1 MSDAPSSV
9 FFQRHAMKTKAARR
23 SRPNRKSL
31 RTLDPA
37 RFAPSVILDPPP
49 PANVTEVDITF
60 GEQETVWHFDQ
71 PVSVESGAT
80 GGTWG
85 LFRLREDGGSG
96 AAAGVTGVAT
106 GAQTV
111 KVTMDAAPQDNGNGW
126 LWELSSI
133 PPKLVTPLGGHVAAA
148 GGDATVMNPP

>member
-1 MSDAPSSV
+1 
-9 FFQRHAMKTKAARR
+9 MKTRTPRR
-23 SRPNRKSL
+23 KNRPNRKSL

-60 GEQETVWHFDQ
+60 GETDTVWHFDQ
-71 PVSVESGAT
+71 PVTIQSGAS
-80 GGTWG
+80 WG
-85 LFRLREDGGSG
+85 MFALAEDGGSG
-96 AAAGVTGVAT
+96 AASGVAGVAT

-126 LWELSSI
+126 LWNVNSV
-133 PPKLVTPLGGHVAAA
+133 PPKVVTPLGGLVAVG
-148 GGDATVMNPP
+148 GGDVTVINPP